1 MPTLKIAN
9 WNVEWMN
16 RWFTADNAGAPQLRR
31 SEEVGGVSDLPGL
44 CIRVAAVIEAMNAD
58 IVALQEG
65 PSRKSEMVL
74 FITQF
79 LGDRYAVEGPAG
91 AGQQKLYTLIKRS
104 SDAVADVFRITQELG
119 LDFEADWE
127 VDVDRDL
134 VLDSY
139 GFTRPP
145 LVLKIMTSSGRELR
159 LINLHAKSKY
169 VHQGERLWRDPLR
182 RDEYVREALQARQR
196 ISAEAMR
203 VREYLD
209 LSFAQDEQ
217 AALALIGDFNDG
229 PGFDY
234 FEKRYLTHG
243 LANTL
248 AGSPYIPP
256 RMLRH
261 GFVDDMPKDLNWTAI
276 FDDFIEEVEDRKI
289 LLDHIL
295 LSASLYWNA
304 GTRASTGLIEHDVF
318 NAQVREDLPG
328 EREKLPSD
336 HRPQSV
342 TLEL

>member
-1 MPTLKIAN
+1 MP
-9 WNVEWMN
+9 V
-16 RWFTADNAGAPQLRR
+16 APQLRR
-31 SEEVGGVSDLPGL
+31 SEEVDGVTDLPGL
-44 CIRVAAVIEAMNAD
+44 CGRVAAVIDTMAAD

-65 PSRKSEMVL
+65 PSRKSEMAL
-74 FITQF
+74 FVEQF
-79 LGDRYAVEGPAG
+79 LGDGYEIYGPAG
-91 AGQQKLYTLIKRS
+91 KGQQKLYALIKRS
-104 SDAVADVFRITQELG
+104 STAVADVSRITVEHG
-119 LDFEADWE
+119 LDFEDDWD
-127 VDVDRDL
+127 VDIDRDL
-134 VLDSY
+134 LLDRY

-145 LVLKIMTSSGRELR
+145 LVLRITSSHGRDFR

-169 VHQGERLWRDPLR
+169 VHQGERLWRDPLAPR
-182 RDEYVREALQARQR
+182 GIPARGTGGATTDFSR
-196 ISAEAMR
+196 SDAVCANTWISASA
-203 VREYLD
+203 D
-209 LSFAQDEQ
+209 DEQ
-217 AALALIGDFNDG
+217 AALAVVGDFNDG

-261 GFVDDMPKDLNWTAI
+261 GFVDEMPKELNWTAV
-276 FDDFIEEVEDRKI
+276 FDDFIEEVENRKI

-304 GTRASTGLIEHDVF
+304 GVRASAGLIEHDIF

-342 TLEL
+342 TLQL

>member
-1 MPTLKIAN
+1 MTMLKIAN

-16 RWFTADNAGAPQLRR
+16 RWFTADSAGAPQLRR
-31 SEEVGGVSDLPGL
+31 SEEVDGVSDLQGL
-44 CIRVAAVIEAMNAD
+44 CGRVAAVIDAMTAD

-65 PSRKSEMVL
+65 PSRKSEIAL
-74 FITQF
+74 FVEQF
-79 LGDRYAVEGPAG
+79 LGDGYEIYGPAG
-91 AGQQKLYTLIKRS
+91 KGQQKLYALIKRS
-104 SDAVADVFRITQELG
+104 STAVADVSRITVEHG
-119 LDFEADWE
+119 LDFEDDWD
-127 VDVDRDL
+127 VDIDRDL
-134 VLDSY
+134 LLDRY

-145 LVLKIMTSSGRELR
+145 LVLRITSSHGRDFR

-182 RDEYVREALQARQR
+182 REEYLREALEARRR

-209 LSFAQDEQ
+209 LCFADDEQ
-217 AALALIGDFNDG
+217 AALAVVGDFNDG

-261 GFVDDMPKDLNWTAI
+261 GFVDEMPKELNWTAV
-276 FDDFIEEVEDRKI
+276 FDDFIEEVENRKI

-304 GTRASTGLIEHDVF
+304 GVRASTGLIEHDVF

-328 EREKLPSD
+328 DREKLPSD

-342 TLEL
+342 TLQL

>member
-1 MPTLKIAN
+1 MTLLKIAN

-16 RWFTADNAGAPQLRR
+16 RWFTADDAGAPRLRR
-31 SEEVGGVSDLPGL
+31 SEEVAGVSDLQGL
-44 CIRVAAVIEAMNAD
+44 CTRVAAVIEAIDAD
-58 IVALQEG
+58 LVALQEG
-65 PSRKSEMVL
+65 PSRKSEMSL
-74 FITQF
+74 FVSQF
-79 LGDRYAVEGPAG
+79 LGDRYEIQGPAG
-91 AGQQKLYTLIKRS
+91 RGQQKLYTLIKRGS
-104 SDAVADVFRITQELG
+104 PAIADVFRITEELG
-119 LDFEADWE
+119 FDFEADWE
-127 VDVDRDL
+127 VDIDHDL
-134 VLDSY
+134 TLDSY

-145 LVLKIMTSSGRELR
+145 LVLRIETSSGRMLR

-182 RDEYVREALQARQR
+182 RNEYVREALQARRR

-209 LSFAQDEQ
+209 LSFTQDGQ
-217 AALALIGDFNDG
+217 AALALVGDFNDG

-261 GFVDDMPKDLNWTAI
+261 GFVDEMPKELNWTAI
-276 FDDFIEEVEDRKI
+276 FDDFIEEVTNRKI

-295 LSASLYWNA
+295 LSASLYWNQGA
-304 GTRASTGLIEHDVF
+304 RASSGLIEHDIF
-318 NAQVREDLPG
+318 NAQVRDDLTG
-328 EREKLPSD
+328 EREKWPSD
-336 HRPQSV
+336 HLPQSV